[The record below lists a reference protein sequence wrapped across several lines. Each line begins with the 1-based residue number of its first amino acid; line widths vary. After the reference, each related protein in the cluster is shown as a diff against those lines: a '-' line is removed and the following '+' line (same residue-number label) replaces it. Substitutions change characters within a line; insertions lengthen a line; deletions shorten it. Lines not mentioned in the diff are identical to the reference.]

1 MHVVDEAKRESL
13 LTTDEGTLSSTP
25 GSMGIGG
32 AREEQQLWSEIPQ
45 SGSTCRERGGEKR
58 RLELLPEASN
68 VCESGERN
76 ICLWVEGHWTSMYRM
91 SFRGRFRD
99 SI

>member
-1 MHVVDEAKRESL
+1 MDFNKEEQQENITCSVIDCACDKFMHVLDEAKGESL

-45 SGSTCRERGGEKR
+45 SGSTCRE
-58 RLELLPEASN
+58 
-68 VCESGERN
+68 
-76 ICLWVEGHWTSMYRM
+76 
-91 SFRGRFRD
+91 GR
-99 SI
+99 